1 MLWMGEKE
9 RAIYHSFWTTPLWSK
24 EESRVGMTIR
34 RKPTPRTQKG
44 SIASLDSILVT
55 QKKVV
60 FYPQAVFRC
69 HNLHFVCALLATC
82 KHEPFKQ
89 TPCTMLQ
96 PFLQQLESALSTTAH
111 IHFFLLCDYHT
122 SCSGP
127 WESGPVRPLLYFLF
141 PTASSLLDSYW
152 NHSSLFLLPNSY
164 CDESLDQLI
173 ISVVIPSV
181 SKEVWCIYST
191 LLLLEKKAYPF
202 VGRYR

>member
-1 MLWMGEKE
+1 
-9 RAIYHSFWTTPLWSK
+9 
-24 EESRVGMTIR
+24 MTIR

-111 IHFFLLCDYHT
+111 IHFFYFVIT
-122 SCSGP
+122 IQAARGP
-127 WESGPVRPLLYFLF
+127 G
-141 PTASSLLDSYW
+141 
-152 NHSSLFLLPNSY
+152 
-164 CDESLDQLI
+164 
-173 ISVVIPSV
+173 
-181 SKEVWCIYST
+181 K
-191 LLLLEKKAYPF
+191 
-202 VGRYR
+202 VGR